1 MDIRVFKHIAFIV
14 SCVLFVACGKTA
26 VKERGSVPSVDYN
39 TAQKVKYFYA
49 ESVTQLQKGN
59 YDAAFD
65 LLKHCIELNPYA
77 AEAYYGLTP
86 LYAEMGMDTLA
97 LENMEKA
104 VSLRP
109 DNVTYQ
115 ERLAQTYLGTKQWDK
130 AINTYERIMSY
141 SPTRTDVLGILIQ
154 LYGQNKDYD
163 NIIRCLDR
171 VENIEGASEQ
181 TALSKMHI
189 YSLKGEKDKELQ
201 VLEDLVKKHPN
212 DMNYRVM
219 KGNWLIQN
227 GMHEEAFEEYQFALR
242 QDPKHVAARLSLLD
256 YYRTLDKDS
265 LANALQEDI
274 LESPEIPTNDKV
286 MLVRKVV
293 AENEQNGAD
302 STQVLDLFHRVL
314 SKPQHSA
321 DMTAMYAA
329 YLQMK
334 NFPQDSINTVYY
346 QALKIEPD
354 NASVRLALIQ
364 SLWKEQNFDEII
376 RLSKEATQYNPDEM
390 AFYYFLGV
398 CYFQKGNNDASL
410 DALRR
415 GVSQINSKSNKEF
428 VSDFY
433 AIMGDILHEKGKSTE
448 AYAAYDSCLQWKP
461 DNISCLNNYAYFLSE
476 EDKDLD
482 KAERMSKKTI
492 DEEPENPTYLDTYAW
507 ILFKQQ
513 RYEEAQKYIDKVL
526 ELSPSPDATLLEHA
540 GDIYSK
546 TGNTKEAVAFWK
558 KALEG
563 KSKNAK
569 LIRKKIKQRKYLIK

>member
-26 VKERGSVPSVDYN
+26 LKEQKSVPSVDYN

-265 LANALQEDI
+265 LANTLQEDI

-302 STQVLDLFHRVL
+302 STQVLDLFNRVL

-482 KAERMSKKTI
+482 KAELMSKKTI

-513 RYEEAQKYIDKVL
+513 HYEEAQKYIDKVL

>member
-26 VKERGSVPSVDYN
+26 LKEQKSVPSVDYN

-227 GMHEEAFEEYQFALR
+227 GMHAEAFEEYQFALR

-415 GVSQINSKSNKEF
+415 GVSQISSKSNKEF

-433 AIMGDILHEKGKSTE
+433 AIMGDILHEKEKSTE

>member
-26 VKERGSVPSVDYN
+26 LKEQKSVPSVDYN

-227 GMHEEAFEEYQFALR
+227 GMHEEAFEEYQFALH

-302 STQVLDLFHRVL
+302 STQVLDLFNRVL

-513 RYEEAQKYIDKVL
+513 HYEEAQKYIDKVL

>member
-1 MDIRVFKHIAFIV
+1 M
-14 SCVLFVACGKTA
+14 LVAGCGKTA
-26 VKERGSVPSVDYN
+26 VKERGSAPAVDYN
-39 TAQKVKYFYA
+39 TSQKYKYFYA
-49 ESVTQLQKGN
+49 ESITQLQKGN

-546 TGNTKEAVAFWK
+546 TGNTEEAVAFWK

>member
-1 MDIRVFKHIAFIV
+1 M
-14 SCVLFVACGKTA
+14 LVAGCGKTA
-26 VKERGSVPSVDYN
+26 VKERGSAPAVDYN
-39 TAQKVKYFYA
+39 TSQKYKYFYA
-49 ESVTQLQKGN
+49 ESITQLQKGN

-189 YSLKGEKDKELQ
+189 YSLKGEKEKELQ

-513 RYEEAQKYIDKVL
+513 HYEEAQKYIDKVL

-558 KALEG
+558 RALEG

>member
-14 SCVLFVACGKTA
+14 SCALFVACGKTA
-26 VKERGSVPSVDYN
+26 LKEQKSIPSVDYN

-154 LYGQNKDYD
+154 LYGQDKDYD

-227 GMHEEAFEEYQFALR
+227 GMHAEAFEEYQFALR

-302 STQVLDLFHRVL
+302 STQVLDLFNRVL

-546 TGNTKEAVAFWK
+546 TSNTKEAVVFWK

>member
-26 VKERGSVPSVDYN
+26 LKEQKSVPSVDYN
-39 TAQKVKYFYA
+39 TSQKYKYFYA
-49 ESVTQLQKGN
+49 ESITQLQKGN

>member
-26 VKERGSVPSVDYN
+26 LKEQKSVPSVDYN

-302 STQVLDLFHRVL
+302 STQVLDLFNRVL

>member
-1 MDIRVFKHIAFIV
+1 M
-14 SCVLFVACGKTA
+14 LVAGCGKTA
-26 VKERGSVPSVDYN
+26 VKERGSAPAVDYN
-39 TAQKVKYFYA
+39 TSQKYKYFYA
-49 ESVTQLQKGN
+49 ESITQLQKGN

-302 STQVLDLFHRVL
+302 STQILDLFNRVL

>member
-1 MDIRVFKHIAFIV
+1 MDIRVFKHIVFIV
-14 SCVLFVACGKTA
+14 SCALFVACGKTA
-26 VKERGSVPSVDYN
+26 LKEQKSVPSVDYN

-302 STQVLDLFHRVL
+302 STQVLDLFNRVL

>member
-1 MDIRVFKHIAFIV
+1 M
-14 SCVLFVACGKTA
+14 LFVACGKTA
-26 VKERGSVPSVDYN
+26 LKEQKSVPSVDYN

>member
-26 VKERGSVPSVDYN
+26 LKEQKSVPSVDYN

-492 DEEPENPTYLDTYAW
+492 DDEPENPTYLDTYAW

>member
-14 SCVLFVACGKTA
+14 SCALFAACGKTA
-26 VKERGSVPSVDYN
+26 LKEQKSVPSVDYN

-302 STQVLDLFHRVL
+302 STQVLDLFNRVL

-513 RYEEAQKYIDKVL
+513 HYEEAQKYIDKVL

-558 KALEG
+558 RALEG

>member
-26 VKERGSVPSVDYN
+26 LKEQKSVPSVDYN

-513 RYEEAQKYIDKVL
+513 HYEEAQKYIDKVL

>member
-1 MDIRVFKHIAFIV
+1 M
-14 SCVLFVACGKTA
+14 LVAGCGKTA
-26 VKERGSVPSVDYN
+26 VKERGSAPAVDYN
-39 TAQKVKYFYA
+39 TSQKYKYFYA
-49 ESVTQLQKGN
+49 ESITQLQKGN

-227 GMHEEAFEEYQFALR
+227 GMHAEAFEEYQFALR

-482 KAERMSKKTI
+482 KAELMSKKTI

-513 RYEEAQKYIDKVL
+513 HYEEAQKYIDKVL

>member
-26 VKERGSVPSVDYN
+26 LKEQKSVPSVDYN

>member
-1 MDIRVFKHIAFIV
+1 M
-14 SCVLFVACGKTA
+14 LVAGCGKTA
-26 VKERGSVPSVDYN
+26 VKERGSAPAVDYN
-39 TAQKVKYFYA
+39 TSQKYKYFYA
-49 ESVTQLQKGN
+49 ESITQLQKGN

-302 STQVLDLFHRVL
+302 STQVLDLFNRVL

-558 KALEG
+558 RALDG

>member
-1 MDIRVFKHIAFIV
+1 M
-14 SCVLFVACGKTA
+14 LVAGCGKTA
-26 VKERGSVPSVDYN
+26 VKERGSAPAVDYN
-39 TAQKVKYFYA
+39 TSQKYKYFYA
-49 ESVTQLQKGN
+49 ESITQLQKGN

-274 LESPEIPTNDKV
+274 LESPEIPTSDKV

-302 STQVLDLFHRVL
+302 STQVLDLFNRVL

-482 KAERMSKKTI
+482 KAEQMSKKTI

-546 TGNTKEAVAFWK
+546 TDNTKEAVAFWK

>member
-26 VKERGSVPSVDYN
+26 LKEQKSVPSVDYN

-302 STQVLDLFHRVL
+302 STQILDLFNRVL

-376 RLSKEATQYNPDEM
+376 RLSKE
-390 AFYYFLGV
+390 G
-398 CYFQKGNNDASL
+398 KNDASL

-558 KALEG
+558 RALEG

>member
-1 MDIRVFKHIAFIV
+1 
-14 SCVLFVACGKTA
+14 
-26 VKERGSVPSVDYN
+26 
-39 TAQKVKYFYA
+39 
-49 ESVTQLQKGN
+49 
-59 YDAAFD
+59 
-65 LLKHCIELNPYA
+65 
-77 AEAYYGLTP
+77 
-86 LYAEMGMDTLA
+86 MGMDTLA

-302 STQVLDLFHRVL
+302 STQVLDLFNRVL

>member
-1 MDIRVFKHIAFIV
+1 MRVVRHIF
-14 SCVLFVACGKTA
+14 VLVFCMLVAGCGKTA
-26 VKERGSVPSVDYN
+26 VKERGSAPAVDYN
-39 TAQKVKYFYA
+39 TSQKYKYFYA
-49 ESVTQLQKGN
+49 ESITQLQKGN

-558 KALEG
+558 RALEG

>member
-1 MDIRVFKHIAFIV
+1 MRVVRHIF
-14 SCVLFVACGKTA
+14 VLVFCMLVAGCGKTA
-26 VKERGSVPSVDYN
+26 VKERGSAPAVDYN
-39 TAQKVKYFYA
+39 TSQKYKYFYA

-154 LYGQNKDYD
+154 LYGQDKDYD

-513 RYEEAQKYIDKVL
+513 RYEEAQKYIDKIL

>member
-26 VKERGSVPSVDYN
+26 LKEQKSVPSVDYN

-558 KALEG
+558 KALDG

>member
-26 VKERGSVPSVDYN
+26 LKEQKSVPSVDYN

-482 KAERMSKKTI
+482 KAELMSKKTI

-558 KALEG
+558 RALEG

>member
-1 MDIRVFKHIAFIV
+1 M
-14 SCVLFVACGKTA
+14 LVAGCGKTA
-26 VKERGSVPSVDYN
+26 VKERGSAPAVDYN
-39 TAQKVKYFYA
+39 TSQKYKYFYA
-49 ESVTQLQKGN
+49 ESITQLQKGN

-302 STQVLDLFHRVL
+302 STQVLDLFNRVL

>member
-1 MDIRVFKHIAFIV
+1 MRVVRHIF
-14 SCVLFVACGKTA
+14 VLVFCMLVAGCGKTA
-26 VKERGSVPSVDYN
+26 VKERGSAPAVDYN
-39 TAQKVKYFYA
+39 TSQKYKYFYA
-49 ESVTQLQKGN
+49 ESITQLQKGN

-181 TALSKMHI
+181 TALSKMQI

>member
-1 MDIRVFKHIAFIV
+1 
-14 SCVLFVACGKTA
+14 VLFVACGKTA
-26 VKERGSVPSVDYN
+26 LKEQKSVPSVDYN

-302 STQVLDLFHRVL
+302 STQVLDLFNRVL

-546 TGNTKEAVAFWK
+546 TGNTKEAVDFWK
-558 KALEG
+558 RALEG

>member
-26 VKERGSVPSVDYN
+26 LKEQKSVPSVDYN

-227 GMHEEAFEEYQFALR
+227 GMHAEAFEEYQFALR

-302 STQVLDLFHRVL
+302 STQVLDLFNRVL

-513 RYEEAQKYIDKVL
+513 HYEEAQKYIDKVL

>member
-1 MDIRVFKHIAFIV
+1 MRVVRHIF
-14 SCVLFVACGKTA
+14 VLVFCMLVAGCGKTA
-26 VKERGSVPSVDYN
+26 VKERGSAPAVDYN
-39 TAQKVKYFYA
+39 TSQKYKYFYA

-302 STQVLDLFHRVL
+302 STQVLDLFNRVL

>member
-1 MDIRVFKHIAFIV
+1 MVF
-14 SCVLFVACGKTA
+14 CMLVAGCGKTA
-26 VKERGSVPSVDYN
+26 VKERGSAPAVDYN
-39 TAQKVKYFYA
+39 TSQKYKYFYA
-49 ESVTQLQKGN
+49 ESITQLQKGN

-293 AENEQNGAD
+293 AENEQDGAD

>member
-1 MDIRVFKHIAFIV
+1 M
-14 SCVLFVACGKTA
+14 LVAGCGKTA
-26 VKERGSVPSVDYN
+26 VKERGSAPAVDYN
-39 TAQKVKYFYA
+39 TSQKYKYFYA
-49 ESVTQLQKGN
+49 ESITQLQKGN

-181 TALSKMHI
+181 TALSKMQI

>member
-1 MDIRVFKHIAFIV
+1 MRVVRHIF
-14 SCVLFVACGKTA
+14 VLVFCMLVAGCGKTA
-26 VKERGSVPSVDYN
+26 VKERGSAPAVDYN
-39 TAQKVKYFYA
+39 TSQKYKYFYA
-49 ESVTQLQKGN
+49 ESITQLQKGN

-398 CYFQKGNNDASL
+398 CYFQKGNNDTSL

>member
-1 MDIRVFKHIAFIV
+1 MDIRVFKHIALIV

-26 VKERGSVPSVDYN
+26 LKEQKSVPSVDYN

-171 VENIEGASEQ
+171 VENTEGASEQ

-227 GMHEEAFEEYQFALR
+227 GMHAEAFEEYQFALR

-302 STQVLDLFHRVL
+302 STQVLDLFNRVL

>member
-1 MDIRVFKHIAFIV
+1 M
-14 SCVLFVACGKTA
+14 LVAGCGKTA
-26 VKERGSVPSVDYN
+26 VKERGSAPAVDYN
-39 TAQKVKYFYA
+39 TSQKYKYFYA
-49 ESVTQLQKGN
+49 ESITQLQKGN

-476 EDKDLD
+476 EDNDLD

>member
-1 MDIRVFKHIAFIV
+1 M
-14 SCVLFVACGKTA
+14 LVAGCGKTA
-26 VKERGSVPSVDYN
+26 VKERGSAPAVDYN
-39 TAQKVKYFYA
+39 TSQKYKYFYA
-49 ESVTQLQKGN
+49 ESITQLQKGN

-274 LESPEIPTNDKV
+274 LESPEIPTSDKV

-302 STQVLDLFHRVL
+302 STQVLDLFNRVL

-482 KAERMSKKTI
+482 KAEQMSKKTI

>member
-26 VKERGSVPSVDYN
+26 LKEQKSVPSVDYN

-49 ESVTQLQKGN
+49 ESITQLQKGN

>member
-1 MDIRVFKHIAFIV
+1 M
-14 SCVLFVACGKTA
+14 LVAGCGKTA
-26 VKERGSVPSVDYN
+26 VKERGSAPTVDYN

-302 STQVLDLFHRVL
+302 STQVLDLFHCVL

>member
-26 VKERGSVPSVDYN
+26 LKEQKSVPSVDYN

-302 STQVLDLFHRVL
+302 STQILDLFNRVL

-558 KALEG
+558 RALEG

>member
-1 MDIRVFKHIAFIV
+1 M
-14 SCVLFVACGKTA
+14 LVAGCGKTA
-26 VKERGSVPSVDYN
+26 VKERGSAPAVDYN
-39 TAQKVKYFYA
+39 TSQKYKYFYA
-49 ESVTQLQKGN
+49 ESITQLQKGN